1 MSCLAA
7 FERAG
12 PVTGATVDTVAD
24 RLVAIAAGERVR
36 RTAGPGGAV
45 TIALTVASGATLVP
59 VEVSVDRAAGQV
71 LVRLGQ
77 AAGPVGAVDG
87 ELLLRRVAEH
97 LGLRVL
103 SIPDVFPGAAGP
115 AL

>member
-1 MSCLAA
+1 MAPMSCLAA
-7 FERAG
+7 FER
-12 PVTGATVDTVAD
+12 PVTGATVDSVAD

-36 RTAGPGGAV
+36 RTAGPGGEV
-45 TIALTVASGATLVP
+45 TIALAVASGATLVP

-71 LVRLGQ
+71 LVRLGRAGLS
-77 AAGPVGAVDG
+77 AADG

-103 SIPDVFPGAAGP
+103 ALPGVLNGPAGP
-115 AL
+115 AR

>member
-7 FERAG
+7 FERPG
-12 PVTGATVDTVAD
+12 PVSAATVDTVAD

-36 RTAGPGGAV
+36 RSRGAGGAV
-45 TIALTVASGATLVP
+45 TIALTMASGATLVP
-59 VEVSVDRAAGQV
+59 VEVGVDPAAGQV
-71 LVRLGQ
+71 LVRL
-77 AAGPVGAVDG
+77 VGAEVGAADA

-103 SIPDVFPGAAGP
+103 ALGGTAGP
-115 AL
+115 AR

>member
-12 PVTGATVDTVAD
+12 PVTRATVDTVAD
-24 RLVAIAAGERVR
+24 RLVVIAAGERVR

-45 TIALTVASGATLVP
+45 TIALTVSSGATLVP
-59 VEVSVDRAAGQV
+59 VEVSVDQAAGRV
-71 LVRLGQ
+71 LVRAGRPGLS
-77 AAGPVGAVDG
+77 AADG

-103 SIPDVFPGAAGP
+103 SIPGPAGP
-115 AL
+115 AR